1 MVRAI
6 AFRKYSLIYVQILPA
21 YRHPDRTAGSFHLVS
36 TRYYF
41 QEKCEHQLMEQVNIK
56 KLAQLLNLSIATVSK
71 ALRDSYDISQET
83 KEKVMSL
90 AKELNYQPNPHAS
103 FLRKHNSKTI
113 AVIIPE
119 IANNYFTL
127 AINGIESVAHDKGY
141 HVIIYLSHEDFA
153 REVSFTRH
161 LHSGRADGVLIS
173 VASTTSD
180 YTHLH
185 ELQNKGLPI
194 VFFDRVCENF
204 NTVKVTTDDYQS
216 GYLAAKHL
224 IDQGCKRIAHL
235 AISQS
240 LSIGNKRAKGYWQ
253 ALQDHNLP
261 LDEKL
266 LIECVNDNVQDAALI
281 KALLQEQQPDGIF
294 AAVERFAISCYELC
308 EELRLNIPNDVKI
321 ISFSNLQTASLLSP
335 SLSTIT
341 QPAFDIG
348 REAAAMLLKK
358 LEKKNFQLP
367 DENIVIQSKLIAR
380 KSTSR

>member
-1 MVRAI
+1 
-6 AFRKYSLIYVQILPA
+6 
-21 YRHPDRTAGSFHLVS
+21 
-36 TRYYF
+36 
-41 QEKCEHQLMEQVNIK
+41 MESVNIK

-83 KEKVMSL
+83 KNKVMAL

-103 FLRKHNSKTI
+103 FLRKQSSKTI

-127 AINGIESVAHDKGY
+127 AINGIESAADEKGY
-141 HVIIYLSHEDFA
+141 HVIIYLSHEEYE

-161 LHSGRADGVLIS
+161 LQSGRADGVLIS
-173 VASTTSD
+173 VSSTTTD

-194 VFFDRVCENF
+194 VFFDRVCEDF

-216 GYLAAKHL
+216 GYLATKHL
-224 IDQGCKRIAHL
+224 IEQGCQRIAHL
-235 AISQS
+235 AISTS
-240 LSIGNKRAKGYWQ
+240 LSIGSSRAKGYLQ
-253 ALQDHNLP
+253 ALEDHGVM
-261 LDEKL
+261 DGESF
-266 LIECVNDNVQDAALI
+266 LIECINDTVLDTEQI
-281 KALLQEQQPDGIF
+281 KDLLVHIKPDGIF
-294 AAVERFAISCYELC
+294 AAVERYAITCYELC
-308 EELRLNIPNDVKI
+308 EELGLDIPKDVKI
-321 ISFSNLQTASLLSP
+321 ISFSNLQTASLLNP

-348 REAAAMLLKK
+348 REAAIMLLKK

-367 DENIVIQSKLIAR
+367 DESIIIQSKLIPR
-380 KSTSR
+380 KSTMR

>member
-1 MVRAI
+1 
-6 AFRKYSLIYVQILPA
+6 
-21 YRHPDRTAGSFHLVS
+21 
-36 TRYYF
+36 
-41 QEKCEHQLMEQVNIK
+41 MESVNIK

-83 KEKVMSL
+83 KDRVMAL

-103 FLRKHNSKTI
+103 FLRKQNSKTI

-127 AINGIESVAHDKGY
+127 AINGIESVAQEKGY
-141 HVIIYLSHEDFA
+141 HVIIYLSHEDYN
-153 REVSFTRH
+153 RELAFTR
-161 LHSGRADGVLIS
+161 LLTSGRADGVLIS
-173 VASTTSD
+173 VSSTTTD

-185 ELQNKGLPI
+185 DLQNKGLPI

-216 GYLAAKHL
+216 GYLATSHL

-240 LSIGNKRAKGYWQ
+240 LSIGNKRAKGYIQ
-253 ALQDHNLP
+253 ALQDNGFTP
-261 LDEKL
+261 DESL
-266 LIECVNDNVQDAALI
+266 LIECTNNEEQDATLI
-281 KALLQEQQPDGIF
+281 KELLQQQKPDGIF
-294 AAVERFAISCYELC
+294 AAVERYAIASYELC
-308 EELRLNIPNDVKI
+308 ESLGLNIPEDVKV
-321 ISFSNLQTASLLSP
+321 ISFSNLQTASLLNP

-341 QPAFDIG
+341 QPAFEIG

-367 DENIVIQSKLIAR
+367 DESIVIQSKLITR
-380 KSTSR
+380 KSTMR

>member
-1 MVRAI
+1 
-6 AFRKYSLIYVQILPA
+6 
-21 YRHPDRTAGSFHLVS
+21 
-36 TRYYF
+36 
-41 QEKCEHQLMEQVNIK
+41 MESVNIK

-83 KEKVMSL
+83 KDKVMAL

-103 FLRKHNSKTI
+103 FLRKQNSKTI

-127 AINGIESVAHDKGY
+127 AINGIESVAQEKGY
-141 HVIIYLSHEDFA
+141 HVIIYLSHEDFN
-153 REVSFTRH
+153 REVAFTR
-161 LHSGRADGVLIS
+161 LLQSGRADGVLIS
-173 VASTTSD
+173 VSSTTTD

-216 GYLAAKHL
+216 GYLATSHL
-224 IDQGCKRIAHL
+224 IEQGCKRIAHL

-240 LSIGNKRAKGYWQ
+240 LSIGSKRAKGYLQ
-253 ALQDHNLP
+253 ALHDNGIGPDGSLLVECTNNDEQDT
-261 LDEKL
+261 
-266 LIECVNDNVQDAALI
+266 ALI
-281 KALLQEQQPDGIF
+281 KELLQHKRPDGVF
-294 AAVERFAISCYELC
+294 AAVERYAITCYELC
-308 EELRLNIPNDVKI
+308 EALGLNIPHDVKV
-321 ISFSNLQTASLLSP
+321 ISFSNLQTASLLNP

-348 REAAAMLLKK
+348 REAASMLLKK
-358 LEKKNFQLP
+358 LEKKSFQLP
-367 DENIVIQSKLIAR
+367 DESIILESKLMPR
-380 KSTSR
+380 RSTMR

>member
-1 MVRAI
+1 
-6 AFRKYSLIYVQILPA
+6 
-21 YRHPDRTAGSFHLVS
+21 
-36 TRYYF
+36 
-41 QEKCEHQLMEQVNIK
+41 MEQVNIK

-71 ALRDSYDISQET
+71 ALRDSHDISRET
-83 KEKVMSL
+83 KDKVMSL
-90 AKELNYQPNPHAS
+90 AKELNYQPNAHAS
-103 FLRKHNSKTI
+103 SLRKHNSNTI

-119 IANNYFTL
+119 IDNNFFTL
-127 AINGIESVAHDKGY
+127 AINGIESVAHEKGY

-173 VASTTSD
+173 VASTTTD
-180 YTHLH
+180 YAHLH

-204 NTVKVTTDDYQS
+204 KTVKVTTDDYQS
-216 GYLAAKHL
+216 SYLATRHL
-224 IDQGCKRIAHL
+224 IEQGCKRIAHL

-240 LSIGNKRAKGYWQ
+240 LSIGSKRAKGYLQ
-253 ALQDHNLP
+253 ALQDHNIQTG
-261 LDEKL
+261 EAL
-266 LIECVNDNVQDAALI
+266 LVECVNDREQNTAII
-281 KALLQEQQPDGIF
+281 KELLQQQKPDAIF
-294 AAVERFAISCYELC
+294 AAVERYAILCYELC
-308 EELRLNIPNDVKI
+308 ETLGLNIPNDVKI
-321 ISFSNLQTASLLSP
+321 IGFSNLQTASLLNP

-367 DENIVIQSKLIAR
+367 DESIVIQSQLIPR
-380 KSTSR
+380 RSTSR